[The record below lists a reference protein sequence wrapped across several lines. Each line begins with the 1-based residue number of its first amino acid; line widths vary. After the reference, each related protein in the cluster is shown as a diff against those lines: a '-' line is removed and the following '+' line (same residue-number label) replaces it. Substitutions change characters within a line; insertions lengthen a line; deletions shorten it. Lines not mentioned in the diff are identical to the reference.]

1 MVQAGWPEH
10 MNLDVMRNEASTTSL
25 PMFTELEPARL
36 NVEEKNRSNLFSW
49 RGQFTPQFIDYLL
62 ETYALPGQT
71 VLDPFCGSGT
81 VLQEAVSHHLSAT
94 GLEINP
100 AAYAMAK
107 FFSLS
112 GLSMASRQLL
122 VRSAEEL
129 LHSVTSRIDGSLPLF
144 NGSNDYSES
153 ASNLLALGKKLLGK
167 ADNKPTKHLLLLS
180 LFRADSIKK
189 GSLVATVRRAF
200 QFLSDQLLHLPAT
213 GQAPVAT
220 LSDARNTHLLMRQQA
235 DIIITSPPYVNVF
248 NYHQNYRAL
257 LELVGFDM
265 LKVAHSEI
273 GSNRK
278 HRGNRFLTVIQY
290 CLDLEQA
297 LKSFA
302 QALTPNGLLI
312 MVVGRESRV
321 RGVSIGNSAIAKAL
335 IERNGAYS
343 QAVSRE
349 RVFVNR
355 FGQSIFED
363 VLIARCVDEPDIG
376 ESARDVANTFLQ
388 RGLEDAAGE
397 VRANI
402 EEALEL
408 VASVQSSP
416 IFNKSGLI

>member
-1 MVQAGWPEH
+1 MG
-10 MNLDVMRNEASTTSL
+10 NEACTTSL
-25 PMFTELEPARL
+25 PVFTELESARL
-36 NVEEKNRSNLFSW
+36 NVEDKNRSNLFSW

-81 VLQEAVSHHLSAT
+81 VLQEALYHRLSAT

-112 GLSMASRQLL
+112 GLSAASRQRLI
-122 VRSAEEL
+122 RSSKEL
-129 LHSVTSRIDGSLPLF
+129 LHSVTSRIDGRLPLF
-144 NGSNDYSES
+144 DGPSDRWES
-153 ASNLLALGKKLLGK
+153 ASNLLVLGKTLLGK
-167 ADNKPTKHLLLLS
+167 ADSKQTKHLLLLS
-180 LFRADSIKK
+180 LLRADGTKNGK
-189 GSLVATVRRAF
+189 LVATVSRAF
-200 QFLSDQLLHLPAT
+200 QFLSNRLLQLPVT
-213 GQAPVAT
+213 DRAPVAA
-220 LSDARNTHLLMRQQA
+220 LSDARNAHLLMHRRA
-235 DIIITSPPYVNVF
+235 DIIVTSPPYVNVF

-278 HRGNRFLTVIQY
+278 HRSNRFLTVIQY
-290 CLDLEQA
+290 CLDLEQTLA
-297 LKSFA
+297 SFA
-302 QALTPNGLLI
+302 HALAPSGLLI

-321 RGVSIGNSAIAKAL
+321 RGVSISNSAIAKTL

-343 QAVSRE
+343 LAVSRE

-363 VLIARCVDEPDIG
+363 ILIARRVGEPNMG
-376 ESARDVANTFLQ
+376 ESARDVAIAFLL
-388 RGLEDAAGE
+388 RGLEDAAGD

-408 VASVQSSP
+408 VPSVQPSP
-416 IFNKSGLI
+416 ILNKSGLI

>member
-1 MVQAGWPEH
+1 
-10 MNLDVMRNEASTTSL
+10 
-25 PMFTELEPARL
+25 
-36 NVEEKNRSNLFSW
+36 
-49 RGQFTPQFIDYLL
+49 
-62 ETYALPGQT
+62 
-71 VLDPFCGSGT
+71 
-81 VLQEAVSHHLSAT
+81 
-94 GLEINP
+94 
-100 AAYAMAK
+100 MAK

-122 VRSAEEL
+122 IRSAEEL

-167 ADNKPTKHLLLLS
+167 ADNKQTKHLLLLS